1 METSERRETWLGTP
15 SRAIVALSAILTA
28 AGLVLIF
35 SSSYLVAALGHFGS
49 GYLFVER
56 QAIWLLLALPCAF
69 LAARFDYRRLR
80 RFDGAALCLAYGCLA
95 MVLLPW
101 VGSQYNGARRWIR
114 FGALGFQPTEFAKL
128 AVVFFL
134 ASFAARDPE
143 RLRDFRRGFLPA
155 LAALGAACALIA
167 LEPDIGSAVFL
178 GGVGVT
184 MLLVAGLRWKHLLPV
199 VLIVGPLA
207 AMFVVW
213 RHPHVRDRLMTFLDP
228 SADPLGR
235 GHQITQALIALGA
248 GGPLGV
254 GLGAGTQKWFY
265 LPERHTDF
273 IFAVAGEEM
282 GFFGAVAL
290 LALFALFVVAGR
302 AALRRAP
309 DAFGSFLAFGLV
321 WMIGL
326 QAAMNVAVVTALVPT
341 KGIPLPFLSYGGSPL
356 FFTLIGVALLVN
368 VARRGEEEAAA
379 REGAAADDTT
389 QDRGPAGVEI
399 APVGEPCV
407 A

>member
-1 METSERRETWLGTP
+1 METSERREMWLGTP
-15 SRAIVALSAILTA
+15 SRAIVALTAVLTA
-28 AGLVLIF
+28 LGLVLIF
-35 SSSYLVAALGHFGS
+35 SSSYLVAALGHSGN

-56 QAIWLLLALPCAF
+56 QAAWLLLALPVAW
-69 LAARFDYRRLR
+69 LAAKVDYRRLR
-80 RFDGAALCLAYGCLA
+80 RYDGALLCLAYGCLA
-95 MVLLPW
+95 IVLVP
-101 VGSQYNGARRWIR
+101 VIGSQYNGARRWIR

-128 AVVFFL
+128 AVIFFL

-167 LEPDIGSAVFL
+167 LEPDIGSAAFL
-178 GGVGVT
+178 AGVGLT
-184 MLLVAGLRWKHLLPV
+184 LLLVAGLRARHLLPL
-199 VLIVGPLA
+199 VLLVGPLA
-207 AMFVVW
+207 VAWVVW
-213 RHPHVRDRLMTFLDP
+213 RHPHVRERLLTFLDP
-228 SADPLGR
+228 SADPLGG

-248 GGPLGV
+248 GGPIGT
-254 GLGAGTQKWFY
+254 GLGAGTQKWFF

-273 IFAVAGEEM
+273 IFAVAGEEL
-282 GFFGAVAL
+282 GFFGALAL

-309 DAFGSFLAFGLV
+309 DLFGSLLAFGLV

-368 VARRGEEEAAA
+368 VARQGEQTAAPEPA
-379 REGAAADDTT
+379 GGPEGTIDT
-389 QDRGPAGVEI
+389 RPAGVDLP
-399 APVGEPCV
+399 AAVGEPCV